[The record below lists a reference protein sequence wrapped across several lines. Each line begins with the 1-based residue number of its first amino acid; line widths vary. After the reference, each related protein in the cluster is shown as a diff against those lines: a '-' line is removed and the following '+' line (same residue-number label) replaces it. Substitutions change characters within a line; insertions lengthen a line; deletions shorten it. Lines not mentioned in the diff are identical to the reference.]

1 MALKKTPIFMFKIY
15 KNNANYG
22 IEETS
27 SNKEDITTHWVPILS
42 KLTI

>member
-1 MALKKTPIFMFKIY
+1 VKIINDIEEMPIFMFKIY

-27 SNKEDITTHWVPILS
+27 LNKEDITTH
-42 KLTI
+42 